1 MADYYSTL
9 KIKKNATDSEIRQA
23 FRKLARQYHPDL
35 NPGDDDAETR
45 FKSINEAYEV
55 LSKPDSRRKYDRYGD
70 NWKNADRIEEQRKR
84 YGGSP
89 FGTFTSGR
97 GRRTSQASDPFANL
111 EDLVGN
117 IGGSSFGGFRG
128 SGSRSISTETA
139 VAVSLEDAFNGTS
152 VTATLNVRGRE
163 RRFEVNIPPGVDTGS
178 VVRIS
183 PDSGTR
189 LRFNLTIEPH
199 ETFKRTGNDL
209 QTDVDIPF
217 EDAILGGEVEITTIE
232 GKQVWVKIPAE
243 SQNGQRIRFRGQGM
257 PKLNNPED
265 RGDLYVTV
273 RPSLPTNLN
282 EDELA
287 VIREYKE
294 MRATD
299 AELTP

>member
-1 MADYYSTL
+1 MADYYNTL
-9 KIKKNATDSEIRQA
+9 KIKNNATDAEIRQA

-55 LSKPDSRRKYDRYGD
+55 LSKPDSRRKYDRHGD

-217 EDAILGGEVEITTIE
+217 EDAILGGEAEITTIE

>member
-1 MADYYSTL
+1 MADYYNTL
-9 KIKKNATDSEIRQA
+9 KIKKNATDAEIRQA

-217 EDAILGGEVEITTIE
+217 EDAILGGEAEITTIE

>member
-1 MADYYSTL
+1 
-9 KIKKNATDSEIRQA
+9 
-23 FRKLARQYHPDL
+23 
-35 NPGDDDAETR
+35 
-45 FKSINEAYEV
+45 V

-70 NWKNADRIEEQRKR
+70 NWKNADRIEEQRKQ

-128 SGSRSISTETA
+128 SGSRSVSTETA

-217 EDAILGGEVEITTIE
+217 EDAILGGEAEITTIE

>member
-1 MADYYSTL
+1 MADYYNTL
-9 KIKKNATDSEIRQA
+9 KIKKNATDAEIRQA

-35 NPGDDDAETR
+35 NPGNDDAETR

-217 EDAILGGEVEITTIE
+217 EDAILGGEAEITTIE

>member
-1 MADYYSTL
+1 MADYYNTL
-9 KIKKNATDSEIRQA
+9 KIKKNATDAEIRQA

-128 SGSRSISTETA
+128 SGSRSVSTETA

-199 ETFKRTGNDL
+199 ETFKRTGNNL

-217 EDAILGGEVEITTIE
+217 EDAILGGEAEITTIE

>member
-1 MADYYSTL
+1 MADYYNTL
-9 KIKKNATDSEIRQA
+9 KIKKNATDAEIRQA

-128 SGSRSISTETA
+128 SGSRSVSTETA

-217 EDAILGGEVEITTIE
+217 EDAILGGEAEITTIE

>member
-1 MADYYSTL
+1 MADYYNTL
-9 KIKKNATDSEIRQA
+9 KIKKNATDAEIRQA

-84 YGGSP
+84 YGGLP

-217 EDAILGGEVEITTIE
+217 EDAILGGEAEITTIE

-243 SQNGQRIRFRGQGM
+243 SQNGQRIRLRGQGM
-257 PKLNNPED
+257 PKLNNPEE

-287 VIREYKE
+287 IIREYKE

>member
-1 MADYYSTL
+1 MADYYNTL
-9 KIKKNATDSEIRQA
+9 KIKKNATDAEIRQA

-189 LRFNLTIEPH
+189 LQFNLTIEPH

-217 EDAILGGEVEITTIE
+217 EDAILGGEAEITTIE

>member
-1 MADYYSTL
+1 MADYYNTL
-9 KIKKNATDSEIRQA
+9 KIKKNATDAEIRQA

-217 EDAILGGEVEITTIE
+217 EDAILGGEAEITTIE

-257 PKLNNPED
+257 PRLDNPED

>member
-1 MADYYSTL
+1 
-9 KIKKNATDSEIRQA
+9 
-23 FRKLARQYHPDL
+23 
-35 NPGDDDAETR
+35 
-45 FKSINEAYEV
+45 
-55 LSKPDSRRKYDRYGD
+55 
-70 NWKNADRIEEQRKR
+70 
-84 YGGSP
+84 
-89 FGTFTSGR
+89 
-97 GRRTSQASDPFANL
+97 
-111 EDLVGN
+111 
-117 IGGSSFGGFRG
+117 
-128 SGSRSISTETA
+128 
-139 VAVSLEDAFNGTS
+139 
-152 VTATLNVRGRE
+152 
-163 RRFEVNIPPGVDTGS
+163 

-217 EDAILGGEVEITTIE
+217 EDAILGGEAEITTIE

>member
-1 MADYYSTL
+1 MADYYNTL
-9 KIKKNATDSEIRQA
+9 KIKKNATDAEIRQA

-89 FGTFTSGR
+89 FGTFTSGSR
-97 GRRTSQASDPFANL
+97 HRTSQASDPFANL

-128 SGSRSISTETA
+128 SGSRSVSTETA

-217 EDAILGGEVEITTIE
+217 EDAILGGEAEITTIE

>member
-1 MADYYSTL
+1 MADYYNTL
-9 KIKKNATDSEIRQA
+9 KIKKNATDAEIRQA

-217 EDAILGGEVEITTIE
+217 EDAILGGEAEITTIE

-273 RPSLPTNLN
+273 RPSLPINLN